1 MMTFKFNIIK
11 LINYDQIQVIIQK
24 YSSSKKYSMTVQLSG
39 KKMKQSSY
47 IFLKINWHEKYPL

>member
-47 IFLKINWHEKYPL
+47 IFLKIN